1 MDLGEGRWVQETLA
15 KVERNDA
22 VKQQLW
28 GLDLGLADLPSIGT
42 PIVAGRPL
50 SWLSLGRHFMR
61 CDRYSSCKAS
71 YVVAS
76 GK

>member
-1 MDLGEGRWVQETLA
+1 MLLLRHARLLNACVLSTLTSGTTDLGEGRLVQETLA
-15 KVERNDA
+15 KVERNNA

-50 SWLSLGRHFMR
+50 SWH
-61 CDRYSSCKAS
+61 SSW
-71 YVVAS
+71 
-76 GK
+76 